1 MTSFG
6 RSALHFA
13 AARGSIGCVCLLLER
28 GIDPFIVDHDGKTAQ
43 EIAAENGHVHCK
55 RRIWLYRCNLK
66 PIQTQNVGRLAKND
80 QLNVTLGPFAQE
92 FNHSVPYRFVPKSKR
107 SGVVF
112 TRGSFI

>member
-28 GIDPFIVDHDGKTAQ
+28 GIDPFIVDQDGKTAQ
-43 EIAAENGHVHCK
+43 EIATENGHVHCK

-66 PIQTQNVGRLAKND
+66 PIQTQNVERLAKKD
-80 QLNVTLGPFAQE
+80 QLDVTLDPIHTGIQSF
-92 FNHSVPYRFVPKSKR
+92 R
-107 SGVVF
+107 SI
-112 TRGSFI
+112 SFRSEK